1 MALILKVLAGA
12 AAVVFALI
20 GLGFWVAPEFAAA
33 QLGMSLLSGAGLS
46 SQIAD
51 FASFFFVAGAC
62 MGLGLA
68 SGNRLWF
75 YPPMMLLSVAIVGR
89 LIAWA
94 VHGAAL
100 TLDMIAVEVVVVGVL
115 ALVSRAAPGGEA
127 ERVDG
132 ALRR

>member
-1 MALILKVLAGA
+1 MALVLKVIAGGA
-12 AAVVFALI
+12 AISFVLI
-20 GLGFWVAPEFAAA
+20 GLAFWAAPEVAAA
-33 QLGMSLLSGAGLS
+33 QLGMSLLSGTGLS

-51 FASFFFVAGAC
+51 FASFFIVAGAC
-62 MGLGLA
+62 IGLGLM

-75 YPPMMLLSVAIVGR
+75 YPPMMLLSVAIAGR

-115 ALVSRAAPGGEA
+115 ALLSFSGSGGQA
-127 ERVDG
+127 EPSDD
-132 ALRR
+132 A